1 MDRFTSPP
9 KMQVEAVQFLLLFA
23 VLEFGD
29 HHFSPKSYG
38 EAMMRFTLLLFMVL
52 LSGAH
57 PLAAQQNVEARGV
70 TSVIKLDEVVF
81 GHLAELNGKFKLRA
95 TEVTFAPEGYLGV
108 HHHVGPG
115 IRYVLSGE
123 VTFTEGGQATI
134 YKAGDYFFETGNL
147 AHTAQN
153 KTNLPLRILFVEIL
167 PKDWA
172 APTVIPPKP

>member
-1 MDRFTSPP
+1 MPNSRTNAPP
-9 KMQVEAVQFLLLFA
+9 KLL
-23 VLEFGD
+23 E
-29 HHFSPKSYG
+29 KT
-38 EAMMRFTLLLFMVL
+38 MMRFTLLVFAAL
-52 LSGAH
+52 LSGTH
-57 PLAAQQNVEARGV
+57 PLAAQQDVEARGI
-70 TSVIKLDEVVF
+70 TSVIKLEEVIF
-81 GHLAELNGKFKLRA
+81 GHLTDLNGKFKLRA
-95 TEVTFAPEGYLGV
+95 TELTFAPEAYLGV

-153 KTNLPLRILFVEIL
+153 KTNVPLRILFVEIL

-172 APTVIPPKP
+172 GPTVVPPKP